1 MTTTIRRLIILAMGL
16 LAGLAAWPLMEA
28 LVQLQARFPS
38 FLLFTIVSG
47 AIFGTV
53 FGAFFASAQGI
64 IAGNRRRIRDA
75 ALVGAGIGF
84 LGGILGFL
92 AGQGALF
99 LLGELV
105 FARARERSLIG
116 LPVAR
121 VVGWA
126 LLGLFVGAAEGV
138 RARSGLKLGMGVAGG
153 VIGGLLGG
161 AAIEYARV
169 LLPGVAL
176 ARLAGLLLFGLL
188 VAASYALIERR
199 LSHGVL
205 RLLNGARKGSEFI
218 LNQQRFRVGAGSD
231 NDIVLTSYRNV
242 ADTHA
247 RIWTEGGELRIA
259 AAEGSDLVVNDEKT
273 AESRLRYEDVI
284 KIGTAKLFYRPE

>member
-16 LAGLAAWPLMEA
+16 LAGLAAWPVMEA
-28 LVQLQARFPS
+28 LVQVQARFPS
-38 FLLFTIVSG
+38 FLLFTAVSG
-47 AIFGTV
+47 AVFGLL

-64 IAGNRRRIRDA
+64 IAGNRRRIRNA

-92 AGQGALF
+92 AGQGVLF
-99 LLGELV
+99 LLGELI

-121 VVGWA
+121 AVGWA
-126 LLGLFVGAAEGV
+126 LLGLFVGAAEGI
-138 RARSGLKLGMGVAGG
+138 RARSGLKLAMGVAGG

-161 AAIEYARV
+161 AAIEYARL

-188 VAASYALIERR
+188 IAASYAVIERR
-199 LSHGVL
+199 LSHGSL

-218 LNQQRFRVGAGSD
+218 LNQQRFRIGAAAH

-247 RIWTEGGELRIA
+247 RISTEAGELRIEA
-259 AAEGSDLVVNDEKT
+259 VEGSKLLVNDEEVSK
-273 AESRLRYEDVI
+273 SRLRYEDVI